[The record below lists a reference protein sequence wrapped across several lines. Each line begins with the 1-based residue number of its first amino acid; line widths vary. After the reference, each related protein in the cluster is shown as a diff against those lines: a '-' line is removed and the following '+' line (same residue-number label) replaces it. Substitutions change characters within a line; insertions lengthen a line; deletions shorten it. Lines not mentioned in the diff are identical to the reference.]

1 MKKQRIIKLKRFKIA
16 YFPIP
21 KCACTSLKLLCYY
34 LEGKHKFPI
43 KKIKLQRKFKFL
55 FYPKFIFHPKIVTE
69 NDVHDFWGYQRE
81 EINPYL
87 LAEYFKFTVVRD
99 PVKRF
104 ISAYKNR
111 ILFHQDIKNSKFVKV
126 NIQELGLQEYP
137 EVNFFVQNLKE
148 YMKLS
153 RQIDIHFSSQSNHLM
168 NDLGFYDFVCP
179 IEDME
184 NLRSKLSQIVG
195 TKIDIPKTQTGGSPI
210 TLKDLT
216 EESLSKLIEFYAEDY
231 ELLQDYYSV
240 DVIKAEFERVRNL

>member
-1 MKKQRIIKLKRFKIA
+1 MKKLRIIKLKRFKIA

-34 LEGKHKFPI
+34 LEGQYRFPI
-43 KKIKLQRKFKFL
+43 KKIKIQRKFKFL
-55 FYPKFIFHPKIVTE
+55 FYPKLLFHPKIVTD
-69 NDVHDFWGYQRE
+69 NNVHDFWGYTRE
-81 EINPYL
+81 EIDPYL

-104 ISAYKNR
+104 ISGYRNR
-111 ILFHQDIKNSKFVKV
+111 ILHHQYLKNSKFVKV
-126 NIQELGLQEYP
+126 NISELGLQEDP
-137 EVNFFVQNLKE
+137 EVNFFVQNIKE
-148 YMKLS
+148 YMKCS
-153 RQIDIHFSSQSNHLM
+153 KQIAIHFSSQSTSLA

-179 IEDME
+179 IEDLE

-195 TKIDIPKTQTGGSPI
+195 TNIDIPKTQTGGLPI

-216 EESLSKLIEFYAEDY
+216 QESLSTLIEFYAQDY

-240 DVIKAEFERVRNL
+240 DAIKTEFERVKNL